1 MQETS
6 PWILLISKILY
17 QNRKFVRKYRRSRP
31 EVFCKKGVLR
41 SSARLTGNSR
51 APVVPASKNQYNK
64 YGAGLQPGTY
74 FTLGSIFQDFFY
86 TLGKPIFRNTEKVCY
101 SFFYC
106 NVSSKN
112 LLSLFKMLPK
122 YSIVQNFKEPVKK
135 NRSSCGYC
143 FISFEEF
150 PRERLH

>member
-74 FTLGSIFQDFFY
+74 FTLGFIF
-86 TLGKPIFRNTEKVCY
+86 
-101 SFFYC
+101 
-106 NVSSKN
+106 
-112 LLSLFKMLPK
+112 
-122 YSIVQNFKEPVKK
+122 
-135 NRSSCGYC
+135 
-143 FISFEEF
+143 
-150 PRERLH
+150 